1 MIKNAIKSDVIYAMG
16 PVNAGFP
23 AMIASKLTGKKLVV
37 KVVGDYAWEQG
48 VQRFG
53 VKDSIDIFQTKNN
66 YSFMVRLLKWIQ
78 KIVVKNSSIVIVPSF
93 YLKNIVVGW
102 GVSENSVVVVYNSS
116 SYVGVCPVEKAEEEK
131 WIISAGRLVP
141 WKGMLELI
149 EIMPE
154 ILKEQKNAK
163 LKIYGNGPDLK
174 FLKNKVIELKLEG
187 VVEIPGQLSRKELMC
202 KINKAD
208 CFVLNS
214 GYEGLSHLILEALH
228 VNTPVLASR
237 AGGNS
242 ELVIPGKNGDLF
254 ELNNKEDIKNKIL
267 NLLNG
272 EMNLEWS
279 DQEKDIFFEK
289 FSLKSMVD
297 STSSILKKICQN

>member
-1 MIKNAIKSDVIYAMG
+1 MNILIAADIFPPQFGGPATYSVTIANELTKKGENVKIVSLNPDSDKKVVICKIDIVKNKNKFLKYFEYIFLLIKNAIKSDVIYAMG

-78 KIVVKNSSIVIVPSF
+78 KIVVKN
-93 YLKNIVVGW
+93 IVVGW
-102 GVSENSVVVVYNSS
+102 GVSENCVVVVYNSS

-154 ILKEQKNAK
+154 ILKE
-163 LKIYGNGPDLK
+163 
-174 FLKNKVIELKLEG
+174 
-187 VVEIPGQLSRKELMC
+187 
-202 KINKAD
+202 
-208 CFVLNS
+208 
-214 GYEGLSHLILEALH
+214 
-228 VNTPVLASR
+228 
-237 AGGNS
+237 
-242 ELVIPGKNGDLF
+242 
-254 ELNNKEDIKNKIL
+254 
-267 NLLNG
+267 
-272 EMNLEWS
+272 
-279 DQEKDIFFEK
+279 
-289 FSLKSMVD
+289 
-297 STSSILKKICQN
+297 